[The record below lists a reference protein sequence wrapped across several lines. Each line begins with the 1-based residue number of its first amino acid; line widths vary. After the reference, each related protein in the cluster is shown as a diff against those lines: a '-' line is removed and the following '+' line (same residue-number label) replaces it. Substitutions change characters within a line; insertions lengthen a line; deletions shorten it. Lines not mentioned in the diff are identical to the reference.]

1 MICRRWQQ
9 KEYSSCKTNASL
21 MSSTLK
27 HAAKRRAGREDGD
40 GDGESWRDAGTVK
53 KQHKDLPHCL
63 LCHSVVLQWT
73 AAL

>member
-9 KEYSSCKTNASL
+9 KEYASLKTNTSL

-27 HAAKRRAGREDGD
+27 DAATSRAGRWEGRRRVDG
-40 GDGESWRDAGTVK
+40 GTLK

-63 LCHSVVLQWT
+63 LCHSVVLEWT